1 MGQCGR
7 LGRLNLKAR
16 VFDSLHYLVGHEL
29 VGSDG
34 ENLVGVSRIYLP
46 VAGTDLLVERG
57 RNGFDA
63 AAAIDIGL
71 ELKGLH
77 ERGI

>member
-16 VFDSLHYLVGHEL
+16 VFDSLHYLVGREL

-46 VAGTDLLVERG
+46 VAGTDLLVERR
-57 RNGFDA
+57 RNGLEA
-63 AAAIDIGL
+63 ATAIDVGFK
-71 ELKGLH
+71 LKGFH
-77 ERGI
+77 ESQD